1 MTNTYILEKKKEPY
15 AWEAVRRW
23 GRIAVHIFFRVSVVL
38 AGVGILGVIAGAEF
52 GPIMLGRR
60 LLMAGIL
67 AVMLLAALVGMKV
80 TEMDLPLDGGEW
92 DE

>member
-1 MTNTYILEKKKEPY
+1 MTNTYILEKKKAPY

-23 GRIAVHIFFRVSVVL
+23 GRVAVHIFFRIGVVVAAVL
-38 AGVGILGVIAGAEF
+38 ILGVIAGAEF

-67 AVMLLAALVGMKV
+67 AVMLLAALIGMKV
-80 TEMDLPLDGGEW
+80 TDVDLPWDGGEG